1 MYPNRQ
7 STFSLNFTLG
17 NALDIFEKRL
27 PLCLTCVEPLRLK
40 RARPSAHACMHASC
54 MHITCMH
61 HACNSRCVPACM
73 RACTQRAYIHANI
86 HTHIHTYVRT
96 YIHSCTYVH
105 TYIHAYMH
113 IYART
118 CMHAWLHAARMTP
131 ACMHA
136 FNMHAGVYTWLKSC
150 IPAQLYTMSYHMLL
164 CYHIIIR
171 IYIYIYICALGTW
184 CCLYIICLYVFIYL
198 CVRICIYASIAIY
211 LFIYAPA
218 RASGL
223 EIYM

>member
-1 MYPNRQ
+1 MLECMYPNRQ

-17 NALDIFEKRL
+17 NALDIFEKL

-86 HTHIHTYVRT
+86 HTHIHTYIRT

-164 CYHIIIR
+164 CYHIIIH
-171 IYIYIYICALGTW
+171 IYIYIYIFNSLLLIYQPSYFHTNV
-184 CCLYIICLYVFIYL
+184 YIHHYFYQLV
-198 CVRICIYASIAIY
+198 
-211 LFIYAPA
+211 LFDVI
-218 RASGL
+218 
-223 EIYM
+223 